1 MSLLA
6 LQSAFRDEIVAD
18 DAGIAPSSPGM
29 EIYRNA
35 YRGRLLGALE
45 ASFERTRR
53 WAGEAA
59 FTAAACHYIL
69 THAPSSWTLDDF
81 GEGFPELL
89 RELFAED
96 REVAELAWLEWHM
109 QRAFAAPDLPELD
122 PAALASAGLAAGD
135 WDHLGFSMAAGF
147 AARPIATNCAAL
159 WLAMA
164 EETDGEFAPEPTD
177 GTCLAVWRRGLE
189 PHFRVLDTDEHRALA
204 GLACGESLG
213 GIAAGVEPEVLGN
226 WLALWLSEGMF
237 SAFRMQ
243 AP

>member
-1 MSLLA
+1 MSLLV
-6 LQSAFRDEIVAD
+6 LQSSFRDEIVAD

-29 EIYRNA
+29 EVYRNA

-53 WAGEAA
+53 WAGELA

-69 THAPSSWTLDDF
+69 GNAPRSWTLDDF

-89 RELFAED
+89 CELFAED

-147 AARPIATNCAAL
+147 AARPMATNCAAL
-159 WLAMA
+159 WLAMG
-164 EETDGEFAPEPTD
+164 EETDGEFVPEATE
-177 GTCLAVWRRGLE
+177 GACLAVWRRGLE
-189 PHFRVLDTDEHRALA
+189 PHFRVLGADEHRALA

-213 GIAAGVEPEVLGN
+213 GIAAGLEPEVLGN

-237 SAFRMQ
+237 SAFRVQ